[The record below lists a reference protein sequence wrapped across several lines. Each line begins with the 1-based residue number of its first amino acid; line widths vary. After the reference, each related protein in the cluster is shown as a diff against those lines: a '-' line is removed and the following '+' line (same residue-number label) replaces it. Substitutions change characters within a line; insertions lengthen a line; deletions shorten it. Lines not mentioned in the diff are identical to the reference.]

1 MKIHPAKVMVWL
13 LLVWSGWAPVLANTA
28 HTGTKEA
35 EKEGVFTGYWGESF
49 WTLIW
54 FTVLLIVL
62 WKFAWKPILAGL
74 RSREEHIERQIA
86 EVEKHRREAEQVLQD
101 YRAQLMDAERQGH
114 EIITRRIREAEE
126 KAREIQAQ
134 TQKEMERIRLRM
146 EADLERERAEAE
158 RQLWEQAA
166 VIVKKL
172 GREVFGKVLDEG
184 DNQKLIQEAIERLRE
199 VEQGQS

>member
-1 MKIHPAKVMVWL
+1 MKIHPAKVMLWL
-13 LLVWSGWAPVLANTA
+13 LLVWSCWVPVWANTA
-28 HTGTKEA
+28 QTGTEEA

-86 EVEKHRREAEQVLQD
+86 EAEKRRQEAEQVLQD

-114 EIITRRIREAEE
+114 EIITRRIQEAEE

-166 VIVKKL
+166 VIVRKL

>member
-1 MKIHPAKVMVWL
+1 MKIHPAKVMLWL
-13 LLVWSGWAPVLANTA
+13 LVVSSGWAPVLANTA
-28 HTGTKEA
+28 QTAAEEA

-86 EVEKHRREAEQVLQD
+86 EAEKRRQEAEQVLQD

-114 EIITRRIREAEE
+114 EIITRRIQEAEE